1 MIFILWV
8 CVAITAVVFG
18 VMLYSIATF
27 PQANTPEVRG
37 AGPAMFRRST
47 LVEILWAIVPIMIL
61 FGMAAPAVKTFVM
74 TDTKS
79 EIGRFAADSSAGN

>member
-1 MIFILWV
+1 MIFILWI

-27 PQANTPEVRG
+27 PKAHAPEVRG

-47 LVEILWAIVPIMIL
+47 LAEVLWALVPVMIL

-74 TDTKS
+74 TDQKS
-79 EIGRFAADSSAGN
+79 EVSRFAADSSEGD